1 VVARK
6 RAVFAYIKTHLP
18 HRDRAGRPKARHAKA
33 GGARSRAINDRIS
46 ANICRDTATLAI

>member
-33 GGARSRAINDRIS
+33 GGTRSRAINDRIS